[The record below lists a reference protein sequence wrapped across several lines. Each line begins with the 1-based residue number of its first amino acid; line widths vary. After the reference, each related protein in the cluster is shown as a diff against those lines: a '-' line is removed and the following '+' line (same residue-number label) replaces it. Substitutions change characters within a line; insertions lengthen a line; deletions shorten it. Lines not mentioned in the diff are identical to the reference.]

1 VPRSAT
7 IAVRWREAL
16 VFEGLP
22 DGGRPPFL
30 VDGDTSAA
38 VSPVELLLVAA
49 ATCTAADVVSILKKM
64 RVDLA
69 RLEVDVH
76 GTRRDEEPR
85 RFTAIRF
92 AWTIQ
97 GAGAD
102 ETKARRAIDLSIEK
116 YCSVLASL
124 APDIAV
130 TYDVTLA

>member
-7 IAVRWREAL
+7 IAVRWRDGL

-22 DGGRPPFL
+22 DDGRPPFL
-30 VDGDTSAA
+30 VDGDTSEA

-49 ATCTAADVVSILKKM
+49 ATCSAADVVSILKKM

-69 RLEVDVH
+69 RVEVDVH

-92 AWTIQ
+92 AWTIA

-102 ETKARRAIDLSIEK
+102 ESRARRAIDLSIEK

>member
-7 IAVRWREAL
+7 IAVRWRDGL

-22 DGGRPPFL
+22 DDGRPPFL

-69 RLEVDVH
+69 RVEVEVH

-92 AWTIQ
+92 AWTIA

-102 ETKARRAIDLSIEK
+102 ETKVRRAIDLSIEK

-130 TYDVTLA
+130 TYDVTLV